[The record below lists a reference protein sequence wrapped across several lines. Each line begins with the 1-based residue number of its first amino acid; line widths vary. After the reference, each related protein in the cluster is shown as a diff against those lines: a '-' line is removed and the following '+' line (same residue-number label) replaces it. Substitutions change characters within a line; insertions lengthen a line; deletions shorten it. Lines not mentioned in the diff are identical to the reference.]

1 LPAGVH
7 HALAMATGVLIV
19 DDDPRFRVAAR
30 ELLTGRGYEIF
41 GEAGSAHEARAAMAK
56 GTPDAVLVDVNLPDA
71 DGIDLAAELRGSH
84 AGVRVLLTS
93 SDPGAVP
100 RRLVERSG
108 ARGFVAKTQLAL
120 ADLSVYL

>member
-1 LPAGVH
+1 
-7 HALAMATGVLIV
+7 MATGVLIV
-19 DDDPRFRVAAR
+19 DDDSRFRLSAR

-41 GEAGSAHEARAAMAK
+41 GEAGSAREARAAMASRW
-56 GTPDAVLVDVNLPDA
+56 PDAVLLDVNLPDA
-71 DGIDLAAELRGSH
+71 DGVDLAAELRGSH
-84 AGVRVLLTS
+84 PGVRVLLTS

-120 ADLSVYL
+120 ADLAGYL